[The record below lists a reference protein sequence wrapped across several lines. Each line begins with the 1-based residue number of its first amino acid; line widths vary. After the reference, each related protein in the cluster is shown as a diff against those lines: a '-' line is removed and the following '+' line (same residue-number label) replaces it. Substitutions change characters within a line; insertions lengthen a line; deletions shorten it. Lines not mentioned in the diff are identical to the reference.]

1 MDDNLKIDIHLE
13 SGYFDMHLGEIEI
26 GQMTFYFPE
35 SNVMLIDHAEVDFEY
50 NGKGY
55 ARRMVAFAVDY
66 ARKNHLKIIPVCP
79 YVKREFIKNEFY
91 TDVLKA

>member
-13 SGYFDMHLGEIEI
+13 SGYFDMYLGEIEI

-35 SNVMLIDHAEVDFEY
+35 SNEMLIDHAEVDFEY

-55 ARRMVAFAVDY
+55 ARRMVAYAVDY

-79 YVKREFIKNEFY
+79 YVKREFEKNESY
-91 TDVLKA
+91 ADVLKA